1 MMMMKMITVVVV
13 MMMGILMMGILMVIA
28 STLMIMSG
36 KNCNLPLT
44 LVPPVIV
51 RLAHI

>member
-1 MMMMKMITVVVV
+1 MMMMKMMTAVVV
-13 MMMGILMMGILMVIA
+13 MMMAILMMGI
-28 STLMIMSG
+28 LMIMSG